1 MTSLVQELAEA
12 AAETAPT
19 AGKRGLDMEKE
30 KKKEKVVPYKNK
42 KTLTV
47 YLVLRALV
55 IFVMVRAFFRGAIE
69 LHII

>member
-19 AGKRGLDMEKE
+19 VDKRGMDMEKG
-30 KKKEKVVPYKNK
+30 KKKEKITPYKNK

-47 YLVLRALV
+47 YLVQSSGNFCNGESLLQGS
-55 IFVMVRAFFRGAIE
+55 I
-69 LHII
+69 

>member
-19 AGKRGLDMEKE
+19 VDKRGMDMEKG
-30 KKKEKVVPYKNK
+30 KKKEKITPYKNK

-55 IFVMVRAFFRGAIE
+55 IFVMVRAFFR
-69 LHII
+69 